1 MAFGPRSI
9 RGKTACVATAVTAVA
24 MALTVAV
31 VALATRSVL
40 MQSIEDSLNDR
51 IDAVVQQVEQG
62 AIPQGITGT
71 GSELVQIIDESGTVV
86 GASDW
91 ASGVSAISAG
101 AQQEGHSSRRVD
113 DMELVREES
122 PQNVT
127 VLEVVVDDG
136 QNQDA
141 NDDQAQ
147 DAQDDSVS
155 SSDSAPTPQPSAPAP
170 QVPGVPSDDGGDSG
184 YGDSGYGAS
193 GYDSA
198 SMGLGPLGV
207 PRFEFPPILRLVD
220 SILDEGL
227 WALAPVRAAW
237 AASDAQATSDASA
250 VQGQLQSSDAAS
262 SAVDSLPVS
271 QTTIRATDLFGSEG
285 PFLVVERGVQTPS
298 GTMTVA
304 AMASLASATDAA
316 KTTATLLA
324 AVLAFALVLVAVL
337 SWLLAARTLR
347 PVERM
352 RAAADAI
359 SIGDLSERIPVPEK
373 DVDLSRL
380 AGTFNAMLARLEA
393 SVAEQRRFVSDAS
406 HELKSPVA
414 AIRVMLETMRDHPE
428 AVDPKELLEDLMGEN
443 ERVSGIV
450 GDLLLLARHDEGVSR
465 LDKEPIDM
473 CDLLYKEAALLKG
486 RTAASVDVSGVQP
499 IVCQADREALS
510 HAVRNLLDNAARYA
524 TSRVKLSCAQEGE
537 EVHIVVS
544 DDGRGIA
551 PADRERVFGRFV
563 RLEEGRS
570 RKEGSTGL
578 GLAVVK
584 TVAEQHGGTAAFAD
598 PEIGGAT
605 AVLSIPAS

>member
-113 DMELVREES
+113 DMELVREE
-122 PQNVT
+122 PPENVT

-136 QNQDA
+136 QDQDA
-141 NDDQAQ
+141 DDNQAQ
-147 DAQDDSVS
+147 DTQDDSASPSGSAS
-155 SSDSAPTPQPSAPAP
+155 SPQPSAPAP
-170 QVPGVPSDDGGDSG
+170 QTPAAPSDGSGDSG
-184 YGDSGYGAS
+184 YGDSGFGDS

-198 SMGLGPLGV
+198 SAAPGLLGI
-207 PRFEFPPILRLVD
+207 PRVEFPPILGLLD
-220 SILDEGL
+220 SLFDEGIR
-227 WALAPVRAAW
+227 ALVPVRVAW
-237 AASDAQATSDASA
+237 ASSDAQAVSD
-250 VQGQLQSSDAAS
+250 GSSDQNQSQAADVGS
-262 SAVDSLPVS
+262 SVVDSLPAS
-271 QTTIRATDLFGSEG
+271 RTTIRATDLFGSEG

-316 KTTATLLA
+316 KTTAALLA

-473 CDLLYKEAALLKG
+473 CDLLYEEAALLKG

-537 EVHIVVS
+537 EVRIVVS
-544 DDGRGIA
+544 DDGHGIA

-584 TVAEQHGGTAAFAD
+584 TVAEQHGGTASFVD

>member
-24 MALTVAV
+24 MVLTVAV

-51 IDAVVQQVEQG
+51 IDAVAQQVEQG
-62 AIPQGITGT
+62 DISQNIAGT
-71 GSELVQIIDESGTVV
+71 GSELVQVIDESGAVV

-91 ASGVSAISAG
+91 ASGVSAISEG
-101 AQQEGHSSRRVD
+101 AQQEGHLSRRVD
-113 DMELVREES
+113 DMELEREEL
-122 PQNVT
+122 PENVT

-136 QNQDA
+136 QNQDE
-141 NDDQAQ
+141 DDNQAQ
-147 DAQDDSVS
+147 DTQDDSAS
-155 SSDSAPTPQPSAPAP
+155 SSDSASPPQPSAPAP
-170 QVPGVPSDDGGDSG
+170 QAPVAPSDGGGDSG
-184 YGDSGYGAS
+184 YGDSGFGDS

-198 SMGLGPLGV
+198 SATPGPLGM
-207 PRFEFPPILRLVD
+207 LRVGFASISGLLD
-220 SILDEGL
+220 SFFDEGIR
-227 WALAPVRAAW
+227 ALVPARVAW
-237 AASDAQATSDASA
+237 ASDAQAVSD
-250 VQGQLQSSDAAS
+250 GSSDQNQSQGADADS
-262 SAVDSLPVS
+262 SVVDSLPAS
-271 QTTIRATDLFGSEG
+271 RTTIRATDLFGSEG

-316 KTTATLLA
+316 KTAAALLA
-324 AVLAFALVLVAVL
+324 AVLAVALVLVATL

-359 SIGDLSERIPVPEK
+359 SIGDLSGRIPVPEK
-373 DVDLSRL
+373 DADLSKL

-473 CDLLYKEAALLKG
+473 CDLLYEEATLLKG
-486 RTAASVDVSGVQP
+486 RTAASVDVSDVQP

-524 TSRVKLSCAQEGE
+524 TSRVKLSCDQEGDA
-537 EVHIVVS
+537 VRIVVS

-584 TVAEQHGGTAAFAD
+584 TVAEQHGGTASFVD

-605 AVLSIPAS
+605 AVLSIPVS